1 VAQSVN
7 AITVEKMVLAIIG
20 TITFLIVV
28 LLVFILGTLF
38 VKGLPAFHAGFLF
51 EESRDFGLAGGIF
64 YQAVGTLILMATAVL
79 WSLPVALGSV
89 LFQTEYLSGKFK
101 TFLTQLTYILNATP
115 TILFGLVGYL
125 FFGVYLDKGVS
136 WVTGSLILAV
146 MILPTLQV
154 SFREAVEALPE
165 KYREAGMALGLS
177 RPSQIRR
184 IILPQCF
191 YGMVTGVLLGLARAA
206 GETAAIMFTAT
217 TFFGI
222 QLPQSF
228 SDPVPT
234 LQTHILVL
242 AQEAANP
249 ESMAQAWG
257 AGLVLL
263 GLVFILTLTAWAFRT
278 RMVMESEQ

>member
-1 VAQSVN
+1 VN
-7 AITVEKMVLAIIG
+7 AITAEKMVLALIG
-20 TITFLIVV
+20 GVTFLIVA
-28 LLVFILGTLF
+28 LLFSILGVMLA
-38 VKGLPAFHAGFLF
+38 KGLPAMHSGFLF
-51 EESRDFGLAGGIF
+51 DASRDFGRSGGIF
-64 YQAVGTLILMATAVL
+64 YQLTGTLMLMAVAVL

-89 LFQTEYLSGKFK
+89 LFQTEYLGAGKFK
-101 TFLTQLTYILNATP
+101 NLLTQLTYILNATP
-115 TILFGLVGYL
+115 TILFGLVGYI
-125 FFGVYLDKGVS
+125 FFGVYLDAGVS

-154 SFREAVEALPE
+154 SIREAVEALPE

-177 RPSQIRR
+177 RPTQIWR
-184 IILPQCF
+184 IILPQSF

-217 TFFGI
+217 TFSGI
-222 QLPQSF
+222 QFPQLF

-249 ESMAQAWG
+249 ESIAQAWG

-263 GLVFILTLTAWAFRT
+263 GLVFLLTLAAWAFRT
-278 RMVMESEQ
+278 RMVMESEL